1 LFFLEIFV
9 RSQLMILFLLFMVAD
24 EDTVEETQEGMAC
37 RPKGWYEKT

>member
-1 LFFLEIFV
+1 
-9 RSQLMILFLLFMVAD
+9 MVAD